1 MPMPTVA
8 MNMWR
13 PALIKLTVGGVD
25 SYLSD
30 HNRSPVQVSNTKIE
44 NSKRMANGLMRK
56 YVVANKK
63 SFSVSWSNIPS
74 LTSQTV
80 DGYLGAM
87 PLQDFYN
94 SNFDNTITLSF
105 YSGTSLVPTQAKGTS
120 PSATSS
126 HTVFISSFS
135 CTINKRLGD
144 IDYWD
149 VSIDLEEA

>member
-1 MPMPTVA
+1 MPMPTTPR
-8 MNMWR
+8 NMWR

-30 HNRSPVQVSNTKIE
+30 HNRNPVQLSHERIE

-56 YVVANKK
+56 YVVASKR
-63 SFSVSWSNIPS
+63 SWSVSWTNLPS
-74 LTSQTV
+74 LTTQTV

-87 PLQDFYN
+87 ALQDFYA
-94 SNFDNTITLSF
+94 SNFDNAITLSF
-105 YSGTSLVPTQAKGTS
+105 YSGTSSVPTQPKGTS
-120 PSATSS
+120 PSPTST

-135 CTINKRLGD
+135 CTISKRLGD

-149 VSIDLEEA
+149 VSIDFEEA